1 MNDHFE
7 VILQQAVDLGKV
19 FTAAGVALTA
29 RLRGPVGT
37 CHSPHAPLW
46 VDTSLSSSNLVA
58 VMFISVFVGFLV
70 TASPLLD

>member
-19 FTAAGVALTA
+19 FTAAGVALAA
-29 RLRGPVGT
+29 RLSGPVGT
-37 CHSPHAPLW
+37 CHCPRAPLW
-46 VDTSLSSSNLVA
+46 VDTSLLSSNLAA

-70 TASPLLD
+70 TTSPLLD